1 LIFRSEEKAIEVLAF
16 KVKISQQ
23 HEIERISGGRK
34 DLDREGPYDIVIL
47 AILQFG
53 KKGGDGKL

>member
-1 LIFRSEEKAIEVLAF
+1 LIFRSEQKAIEALAF
-16 KVKISQQ
+16 KVKTSQQ

-34 DLDREGPYDIVIL
+34 NLDREGPYDIVIL

-53 KKGGDGKL
+53 